1 LSRGLRVA
9 GVVGSAIKNAGVY
22 GFDSGTPTVLPS
34 YGVVGQS
41 NPAYGVF
48 GYSAAPAGQ
57 LVNSPTGLP
66 AGTIAVA
73 GVFGTSAGNPGVYGI
88 SGTNIGVVG
97 QSQSIG
103 VLGGLIAGASPSA
116 LAGLFLGNVQI
127 QGNLTVT
134 GSFPK
139 SAAVPHPDGSHRRL
153 FCQEA
158 PEPWYE
164 DFGGGQLAQ
173 GRATVRL
180 DPDFMPLVHGEDYAR
195 FLTPEGDCK
204 GPTGFEVRELQAGTS
219 SVPFRYRV
227 VAKRRDL
234 DHHGRLERVEV
245 RTGPIPQPQGVPTLP
260 QPGPL
265 PTMPVPGSGQA
276 SDRRQ

>member
-57 LVNSPTGLP
+57 LVNSPTGQP
-66 AGTIAVA
+66 PGTIAVA
-73 GVFGTSAGNPGVYGI
+73 GVFGTSMGNPGVYGI
-88 SGTNIGVVG
+88 SGSNIGVAG

-103 VLGGLIAGASPSA
+103 VLGGLIGGASPTA

-139 SAAVPHPDGSHRRL
+139 SAAVPHPAGTLRRL
-153 FCQEA
+153 YCQEA
-158 PEPWYE
+158 PEPYFE
-164 DFGGGQLAQ
+164 DFGTGQLVN

-180 DPDFMPLVHGEDYAR
+180 DPEFMPLVRGEDYAV
-195 FLTPEGDCK
+195 FPVPEGDCK
-204 GPTGFEVRELQAGTS
+204 GLYVTSKAPTSFEVRELKGGTS
-219 SVPFRYRV
+219 SLAFRYRL
-227 VAKRRDL
+227 VAKRKD
-234 DHHGRLERVEV
+234 
-245 RTGPIPQPQGVPTLP
+245 
-260 QPGPL
+260 
-265 PTMPVPGSGQA
+265 
-276 SDRRQ
+276 